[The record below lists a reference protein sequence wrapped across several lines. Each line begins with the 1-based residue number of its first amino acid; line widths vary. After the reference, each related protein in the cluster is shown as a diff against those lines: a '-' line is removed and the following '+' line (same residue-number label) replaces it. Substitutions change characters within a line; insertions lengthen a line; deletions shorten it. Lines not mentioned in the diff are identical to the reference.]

1 MAIQWPWEGPDTSIT
16 NWLAIVIVAALLGLF
31 ALRHFFGNISASAG
45 VK

>member
-1 MAIQWPWEGPDTSIT
+1 MQWPWEGQPTPIT
-16 NWLAIVIVAALLGLF
+16 NWLAIAVVAALLGLV